1 MMACSAHT
9 LRSSFLN
16 QVPCC
21 LYCTPLSQGWT
32 RYGLIWALYMYYKL
46 IKPSRKPCLAEI
58 PITLSLI
65 LMRAPFLMFFC
76 HLRSFRLVLSSVC
89 TCALCVCDPTEKQTH
104 HSVGLAEK

>member
-9 LRSSFLN
+9 LRSSFLS

-46 IKPSRKPCLAEI
+46 IKPSRKPCLAERYL
-58 PITLSLI
+58 ITLSFI

-76 HLRSFRLVLSSVC
+76 ARSGSFCHL
-89 TCALCVCDPTEKQTH
+89 CALVRCVCVTPQKSRLTTQW
-104 HSVGLAEK
+104 G